1 MKKWIEKQII
11 NTWVHVISNDKT
23 DKPLTIYLYV
33 SGFSE
38 KHAVKILN
46 EELGY
51 NQVTKKMSNMY
62 IW

>member
-1 MKKWIEKQII
+1 MGWQNIYI
-11 NTWVHVISNDKT
+11 WVHVISNDKP

-51 NQVTKKMSNMY
+51 NQVNKKKSNIY
-62 IW
+62 I